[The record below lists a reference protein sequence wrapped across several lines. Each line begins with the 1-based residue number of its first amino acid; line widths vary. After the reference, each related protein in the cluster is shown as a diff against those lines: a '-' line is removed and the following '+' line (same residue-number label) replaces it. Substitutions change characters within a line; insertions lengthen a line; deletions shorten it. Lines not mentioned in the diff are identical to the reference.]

1 MNQNI
6 TKILLNPNA
15 KNFIITI
22 AIGKTYYDSWKKYAS
37 PTWIDYCKKYGLG
50 LMAVHNDL
58 IGKDHPK
65 WKKATWHKMLIG
77 NYIQENKLK
86 IENVCYL
93 DSDILINPNSPN
105 IFNVCPKKL
114 ISVVSSTQ
122 RLPFSLNYIRRKI
135 AFNRHNYLDKRY
147 PLDSA
152 LFISEKDYYKFHN
165 VAVQKDIVNMGV
177 FIFNVKIHSK
187 LMLSW
192 FNKYERDVQGITG
205 GGDNPQISYEMLNY
219 GKLNWLDYKYQAV
232 WTYEMAS
239 KYSFLYSDMKN
250 QKLIKT
256 CIEDSLKDNYFL
268 HFAGTWN
275 EGAMWKVKNIFNNK
289 KEKSLNNQFLEYL
302 KVKLTGKPKGRILPG
317 TK

>member
-1 MNQNI
+1 MTQNI
-6 TKILLNPNA
+6 TKILVNPNS

-50 LMAVHNDL
+50 LMVICKYL
-58 IGKDHPK
+58 IDKDHPK

-93 DSDILINPNSPN
+93 DTDILLNPNSPN
-105 IFNVCPKKL
+105 IFKAYNKKK
-114 ISVVSSTQ
+114 ISVVSAIHGMSY
-122 RLPFSLNYIRRKI
+122 SLDYVRRKI

-152 LFISEKDYYKFHN
+152 LFMTKKSFYKYHKFSE
-165 VAVQKDIVNMGV
+165 QKDIINMGV
-177 FIFNVKIHSK
+177 FIFNVKVHSK

-192 FNKYERDVQGITG
+192 FNKYDKHLKNLTG

-219 GKLNWLDYKYQAV
+219 GKLNWLDYKYNCI
-232 WTYEMAS
+232 WNYEMAS

-275 EGAMWKVKNIFNNK
+275 EGAMWKMKNIFINS
-289 KEKSLNNQFLEYL
+289 KERKINDKFYGYL
-302 KVKLTGKPKGRILPG
+302 TTKMTGKPKGRILPG